1 VTGERRGRA
10 RRGVANT
17 QREGGLR
24 FPFLDDFTVQAV
36 GGWDNSLLESAQR
49 IHEEDSR
56 RGQACGGFDSD
67 DV

>member
-1 VTGERRGRA
+1 
-10 RRGVANT
+10 
-17 QREGGLR
+17 
-24 FPFLDDFTVQAV
+24 LDDFTVQAV